1 MLTVEN
7 IRSLTDFR
15 RHSKD
20 FVKELQD
27 SKRPMVLTVNG
38 EAAVVVQDAK
48 AFQAIQDK
56 VFQLEEE
63 LARLKFEAL
72 RHEVQLGIDQANA
85 GNFVAYTE
93 ETAGDLADRIK
104 SKGRAQKVRHGE

>member
-20 FVKELQD
+20 FVKELQE

-48 AFQAIQDK
+48 SFQAIQDK
-56 VFQLEEE
+56 VTQLEEE
-63 LARLKFEAL
+63 LARLKVEAL
-72 RHEVQLGIDQANA
+72 RHEVQMGIDQVDA
-85 GNFVAYTE
+85 GKFVTYTE
-93 ETAGDLADRIK
+93 ATAGELADRIK
-104 SKGRAQKVRHGE
+104 AKGRDQRVRQGK